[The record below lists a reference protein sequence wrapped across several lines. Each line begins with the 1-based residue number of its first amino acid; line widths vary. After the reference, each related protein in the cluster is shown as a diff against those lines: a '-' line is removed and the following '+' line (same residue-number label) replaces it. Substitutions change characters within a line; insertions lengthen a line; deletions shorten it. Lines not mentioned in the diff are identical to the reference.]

1 MERLAKMA
9 MLKVS
14 DAEKAWADIEKV
26 LNIAEILNEAS
37 FVEGVASMRGVPRE
51 DEAVTGKEGLLD
63 NAPVV
68 RDGYVVVPKV
78 VGE

>member
-9 MLKVS
+9 MLEVS
-14 DAEKAWADIEKV
+14 DAEKAWADIETV
-26 LNIAEILNEAS
+26 LNIAEILNEADTG
-37 FVEGVASMRGVPRE
+37 EDAALMRGEPRE
-51 DEAVTGKEGLLD
+51 DEIVAGEEGMLE

-68 RDGYVVVPKV
+68 KDGYIIVPKV